1 VTSVRE
7 KFFRI
12 SLCCLAVVWVGLC
25 VPSTVSAQIPSPGY
39 TFVEVR
45 DESDK
50 PIANAIGIV
59 YDESGA
65 EIGSGVTDA
74 RGEAAVVQ
82 HRPGAGEW
90 IFRVIKSGYVVY
102 EGVLKPGG
110 EYTNLRVPV
119 KLIRRG
125 RSKPI
130 TPQGTS
136 PPP

>member
-1 VTSVRE
+1 VNGS
-7 KFFRI
+7 RI
-12 SLCCLAVVWVGLC
+12 LLCCLAVSFCFVG
-25 VPSTVSAQIPSPGY
+25 TVSAQIPSPGY
-39 TFVEVR
+39 TFVDVR

-74 RGEAAVVQ
+74 RGEAAVAQ
-82 HRPGAGEW
+82 NRRGAGEW
-90 IFRVIKSGYVVY
+90 VIRVIKSGYVVY
-102 EGVLKPGG
+102 EGVLKPAG
-110 EYTNLRVPV
+110 EYANVRVPV
-119 KLIRRG
+119 KLIRRV

>member
-1 VTSVRE
+1 MNSTGQNLLR
-7 KFFRI
+7 F
-12 SLCCLAVVWVGLC
+12 SLCCLAVVWVSLC
-25 VPSTVSAQIPSPGY
+25 LPTAVSAQTPSPGY
-39 TFVEVR
+39 TFVEVH

-90 IFRVIKSGYVVY
+90 VLRIIKSGYLVY
-102 EGVLKPGG
+102 EGVLKPTG
-110 EYTNLRVPV
+110 EYSNVRVPV

-125 RSKPI
+125 RSRPV

>member
-1 VTSVRE
+1 MSSY
-7 KFFRI
+7 F
-12 SLCCLAVVWVGLC
+12 
-25 VPSTVSAQIPSPGY
+25 PSTVSAQLPSPGY
-39 TFVEVR
+39 TFVDVR

-59 YDESGA
+59 YDESGT
-65 EIGSGVTDA
+65 EIGNGVTDA

-82 HRPGAGEW
+82 NRRGAGEW
-90 IFRVIKSGYVVY
+90 VLRIIKPGYLVY

-110 EYTNLRVPV
+110 EYTYLRVPV

-125 RSKPI
+125 RSKPV